1 MNRDKDSLQTV
12 PRSYLNGFVVK
23 ITLLFSCIALLT
35 VIGLSLAPQ
44 QRGVSYADSF
54 KLIAELDRV
63 LVTKSL
69 VLFSFILLLI
79 LCGIII
85 ISIAYS
91 HRVAGPLYK
100 LGMHSR
106 KIAAGDLA
114 EAVRLRRDDVIHVL
128 ASDLNDLS
136 GHYRDRLVQLQV
148 KTRELAAVLENAEK
162 QAPSKSQPGPV
173 NEISERIDAIR
184 ELLNQIKL

>member
-1 MNRDKDSLQTV
+1 MNRVEDPLQTV
-12 PRSYLNGFVVK
+12 PKSYLNSFVVK

-35 VIGLSLAPQ
+35 VTVLAFAPQ
-44 QRGVSYADSF
+44 QSPRSYADSF

-69 VLFSFILLLI
+69 TLFSFILLLI
-79 LCGIII
+79 LCGIVI

-106 KIAAGDLA
+106 KIAAGDFT
-114 EAVRLRRDDVIHVL
+114 EAVRLRNNDVIHVL
-128 ASDLNDLS
+128 ASDLNNLS
-136 GHYRDRLVQLQV
+136 SHYRDRLAHLQA
-148 KTRELAAVLENAEK
+148 KTRELALVLENTKK
-162 QAPSKSQPGPV
+162 QAPPQDQTRTF
-173 NEISERIDAIR
+173 NEFSERIDEIR
-184 ELLNQIKL
+184 DLLNQIKL